1 MSVFAFV
8 SPNKPVMLILNNFPC
23 YVNNFI
29 LVPLIISFSLCLPL
43 CSNSRKLVLLSFHNM
58 TRVLELNRVGEHVTA
73 VKVALESLC
82 K

>member
-1 MSVFAFV
+1 
-8 SPNKPVMLILNNFPC
+8 MLILNNFPC

-29 LVPLIISFSLCLPL
+29 LVLLLISFSLCLPL

-73 VKVALESLC
+73 VKDAFESLC